1 MIDEA
6 KIQARLTQIHDR
18 IQWLADEEARAAWVK
33 GAAADGR
40 FWPEKLRLLDEAE
53 ALLDKLEAGILNKN

>member
-1 MIDEA
+1 MVDEA
-6 KIQARLTQIHDR
+6 QIQARLTQIHNR

-40 FWPEKLRLLDEAE
+40 FWPEKLRLLDEAD
-53 ALLDKLEAGILNKN
+53 ALLDKLEAGILTDE